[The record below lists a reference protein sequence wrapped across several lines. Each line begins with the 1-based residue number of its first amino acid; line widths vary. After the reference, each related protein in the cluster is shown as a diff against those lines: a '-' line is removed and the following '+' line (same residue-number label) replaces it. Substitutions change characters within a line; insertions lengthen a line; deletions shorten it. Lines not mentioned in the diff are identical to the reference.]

1 MSNNIKDAKRISDQ
15 VSIKHCNICLGYTE
29 YYCHDCEAN
38 LCRPCKEMHV
48 DILNIKYHN
57 VTVYKGKCNTFP
69 IREMCTKH
77 PDQVIESYCK
87 TCDFPVCFHCRK
99 HRQHKREE
107 IRAVHEN
114 KLMHCKNIY
123 INIRCETLYNSQFLL
138 NDIKSDLTTCHI
150 KIDKLKSAMLSV
162 SERLNDF
169 MDNVQSE
176 ISLIYKAFLVRRVL
190 MQKIKLVRKIARIQK
205 YDLSTKRPVQVLRF
219 IKTTYHQIKNELEL
233 SQECRI
239 SLNPKINMDGLI
251 KLLSEIKS
259 GKQHQEGKRNELP
272 LTLMPCPVLQKSLSL
287 TDVQGCFHISRVT
300 PHRMWLSDVINT
312 LALIDTAKGGTLY
325 NVGDLK
331 GYDIGNHSVNS
342 ERELIY
348 IGNHSNINKL
358 SDDMKTNTLL
368 IDNTDPAWTPLC
380 VYCSPF
386 SGDLL
391 VGMHNKTITYT
402 RRGKV
407 MRYDKAYKNTQIIP
421 HNNTPVN
428 LYIYPRCITENNN
441 GDVVVSDRGCR
452 AVLGTSREG
461 IHRFSYAGPP
471 SGSGI
476 RPQGICT
483 DALSHILVC
492 DLESRAVHML
502 NQDGE
507 FLKYLLTDQL
517 SAIDDF
523 FPYSLSYDLYNHC
536 LWVGSKSNWA
546 VGQLS
551 VYRHINKHPA
561 ILGKSDF
568 SDNYMQDYASL
579 LRYL

>member
-1 MSNNIKDAKRISDQ
+1 MSNNKKDAKRISDQ
-15 VSIKHCNICLGYTE
+15 VSIKHCSICLGTTE
-29 YYCHDCEAN
+29 YYCHDCEAD

-57 VTVYKGKCNTFP
+57 VTVYKGKCYKFP

-77 PDQVIESYCK
+77 KDQVIALYCK

-99 HRQHKREE
+99 HREHKLEN
-107 IRAVHEN
+107 IKTVYEN
-114 KLMHCKNIY
+114 KLMHCKNMY
-123 INIRCETLYNSQFLL
+123 INISCETLYNIQVLL
-138 NDIKSDLTTCHI
+138 TERRLDFTTCHV
-150 KIDKLKSAMLSV
+150 KMDNLKTSMLSK
-162 SERLNDF
+162 SERLKDS

-176 ISLIYKAFLVRRVL
+176 ISLIYKTFLVRRLL
-190 MQKIKLVRKIARIQK
+190 MQKIKLVRKIAKIQE

-219 IKTTYHQIKNELEL
+219 IKTTYHKIKKELEL

-259 GKQHQEGKRNELP
+259 GKQHRAGKRNEIP

-300 PHRMWLSDVINT
+300 PHRMWVSDVFNT
-312 LALIDTAKGGTLY
+312 LVLIDTATGCTLY
-325 NVGDLK
+325 NVGDLE
-331 GYDIGNHSVNS
+331 GYQELGNHSVNN

-348 IGNHSNINKL
+348 KGNHCKIHKL
-358 SDDMKTNTLL
+358 SDDMKTKTVL

-391 VGMHNKTITYT
+391 VGMHNKTFTYT
-402 RRGKV
+402 RRGKI

-428 LYIYPRCITENNN
+428 LYIYPRYITENIN

-492 DLESRAVHML
+492 DPEFRAVHML
-502 NQDGE
+502 NQDQE
-507 FLKYLLTDQL
+507 VFEI
-517 SAIDDF
+517 S
-523 FPYSLSYDLYNHC
+523 
-536 LWVGSKSNWA
+536 
-546 VGQLS
+546 
-551 VYRHINKHPA
+551 
-561 ILGKSDF
+561 SDI
-568 SDNYMQDYASL
+568 SIIWD
-579 LRYL
+579 R

>member
-1 MSNNIKDAKRISDQ
+1 
-15 VSIKHCNICLGYTE
+15 
-29 YYCHDCEAN
+29 
-38 LCRPCKEMHV
+38 
-48 DILNIKYHN
+48 
-57 VTVYKGKCNTFP
+57 
-69 IREMCTKH
+69 
-77 PDQVIESYCK
+77 
-87 TCDFPVCFHCRK
+87 
-99 HRQHKREE
+99 
-107 IRAVHEN
+107 
-114 KLMHCKNIY
+114 
-123 INIRCETLYNSQFLL
+123 
-138 NDIKSDLTTCHI
+138 
-150 KIDKLKSAMLSV
+150 MLSV

-176 ISLIYKAFLVRRVL
+176 NSLICKAFLVRRLL

-300 PHRMWLSDVINT
+300 PHRMWVSDVFNT
-312 LALIDTAKGGTLY
+312 LVLIDTATGCTLY
-325 NVGDLK
+325 NVGDLE
-331 GYDIGNHSVNS
+331 GHDLGNHSVNND
-342 ERELIY
+342 RELIY
-348 IGNHSNINKL
+348 KGNHCKIHKL

-368 IDNTDPAWTPLC
+368 IDNTGPAWTPLC

-391 VGMHNKTITYT
+391 VGMHNKTYSYT

-421 HNNTPVN
+421 NNNTPFY
-428 LYIYPRCITENNN
+428 LYIYPRYITENNN

-476 RPQGICT
+476 WPRGICS

-492 DLESRAVHML
+492 DPDSRAVHML

-507 FLKYLLTDQL
+507 FLKFLLTVQL
-517 SAIDDF
+517 TGIDDF
-523 FPYSLSYDLYNHC
+523 FPYSLNYDLYNHC
-536 LWVGSKSNWA
+536 LWVGSRSNWA

-561 ILGKSDF
+561 ILDQ
-568 SDNYMQDYASL
+568 N
-579 LRYL
+579 